1 MMIPIIM
8 CIWIN
13 SHFPHWLMQWVC
25 YLSCGWRWSVAKKW
39 WWGIISTKKQLGWM
53 ENGGIRFPGACG
65 NACRQMV
72 TLLHMLVLYMAF
84 KRSGRCSSL
93 QPLLSS
99 SLALILYLTC
109 SQRRH
114 THTHTQ
120 VMLQG
125 KRRMHKGI
133 LQSREWF
140 ALISTCQVQI
150 GAINTINYKMKEF
163 LSQ

>member
-1 MMIPIIM
+1 
-8 CIWIN
+8 
-13 SHFPHWLMQWVC
+13 MQ
-25 YLSCGWRWSVAKKW
+25 LIAAAL
-39 WWGIISTKKQLGWM
+39 KQLFGPDFIPDLFT
-53 ENGGIRFPGACG
+53 EE
-65 NACRQMV
+65 
-72 TLLHMLVLYMAF
+72 TY
-84 KRSGRCSSL
+84 
-93 QPLLSS
+93 
-99 SLALILYLTC
+99 
-109 SQRRH
+109 